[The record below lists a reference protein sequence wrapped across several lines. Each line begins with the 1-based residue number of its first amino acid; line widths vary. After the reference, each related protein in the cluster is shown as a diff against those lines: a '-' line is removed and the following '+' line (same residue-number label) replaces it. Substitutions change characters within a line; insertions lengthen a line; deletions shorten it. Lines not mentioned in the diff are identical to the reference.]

1 MQEIE
6 EKAKSDALKCKND
19 FIVWVKSTQD
29 HLYID
34 EFNANSSQQLQQI
47 FFAPFKRI
55 AEEKVNKSKAEEEK
69 EEKDESEDESEEKKV
84 NKRIYIIPFPLCS
97 FTFFSFSYFKNLLGG
112 KEEYASLEN

>member
-19 FIVWVKSTQD
+19 FIVWVKSTQN
-29 HLYID
+29 HIYID

-55 AEEKVNKSKAEEEK
+55 TDEKAPKPKVEEENQ
-69 EEKDESEDESEEKKV
+69 ESDDESGEKKV
-84 NKRIYIIPFPLCS
+84 NIDL
-97 FTFFSFSYFKNLLGG
+97 
-112 KEEYASLEN
+112 